1 MNFHDLEI
9 WKFWYEPPGSK
20 FGNLNTWLNVKNK
33 EETYFPS
40 YYVKNK
46 IDPHFVG
53 QTLYAPFKVGSHAW
67 GIKAASLALGRVKKK
82 D

>member
-1 MNFHDLEI
+1 MKFHDLEI

-46 IDPHFVG
+46 IDLHFVG
-53 QTLYAPFKVGSHAW
+53 RTLYREKKVLTQFIFNFSRYTFSILFYKQH
-67 GIKAASLALGRVKKK
+67 
-82 D
+82 